1 MDNLRDYFRD
11 SISTEEIEGITRKYL
26 KAAEAAEKVVN
37 DVYKKTGSG
46 EPKFPIDIEMVAK
59 EHGFKV
65 EREALNS
72 SGEKRYS
79 RILGRILTRDDQ
91 ITITVDNSVSY
102 KTQRYA
108 IAHAI
113 GRWIISSE
121 RKIFESSY
129 AIPLIPQGLEE
140 VAADVV
146 ALFLLLPLDVFKKE
160 FVRYLDNCREYPL
173 DVDGWLADLSNKS
186 QISLFNLSIGYQQL
200 KQVLCLQRQQ
210 DFEKSGFNIDM
221 LMDDPYGKIFA

>member
-1 MDNLRDYFRD
+1 MNNLRDYFNGC
-11 SISTEEIEGITRKYL
+11 ISVENIENITRTYL
-26 KAAEAAEKVVN
+26 KAALAAEKVVN
-37 DVYKKTGSG
+37 DVYEKTGSG
-46 EPKFPIDIEMVAK
+46 KPRFPIDIEMIAR
-59 EHGFKV
+59 EHGFHV
-65 EREALNS
+65 EREELNS
-72 SGEKRYS
+72 TGEKRYS
-79 RILGRILTRDDQ
+79 RMLGKIFTRGDR

-121 RKIFESSY
+121 YKIFESSY

-146 ALFLLLPLDVFKKE
+146 ALFLLLPLEVFKEE
-160 FVRYLDNCREYPL
+160 FVRYLDSCRIYPL
-173 DVDGWLADLSNKS
+173 DVDEWLSDLSNKS

-200 KQVLCLQRQQ
+200 KQVLCWQRQQ